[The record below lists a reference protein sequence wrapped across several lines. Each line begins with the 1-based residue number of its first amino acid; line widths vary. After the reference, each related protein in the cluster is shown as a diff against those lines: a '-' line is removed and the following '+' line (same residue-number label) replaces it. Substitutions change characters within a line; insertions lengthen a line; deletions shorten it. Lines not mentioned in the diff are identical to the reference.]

1 MVGSQQRQDNR
12 QKDFRM
18 YLISNSQM
26 ASIIRLLKMVQ
37 LVPGRGSVVANKKRI
52 ARLLISELSKK
63 TPTKE
68 QK

>member
-1 MVGSQQRQDNR
+1 
-12 QKDFRM
+12 M